1 MLQTASP
8 EITREMTT
16 GRAAIPGDDRADLAG
31 ASVTAASG
39 AILSLRGI
47 SKSFPGVL
55 ALQQVALDLY
65 PGRVTALIGEN
76 GAGKS
81 TLVKILTGI
90 HQPDHGAIVIDG
102 SARHIGTAAAAQE
115 IGITA
120 IHQETVLFDDLSV
133 AENVFLGHTPRTRF
147 GLVDWPAMISRTRE
161 ILQRIGVVL
170 DPKMRLKDLSI
181 AQRHLVAIARALSID
196 ARIVIM
202 DEPTAALSYKEVEDL
217 FAIIGNL
224 KAAGTAILFISHKF
238 DEVFR
243 IADHYAVFRDG
254 RAVGAGPMAAIDQA
268 ALVQLMVGRA
278 VDHVFPKQP
287 AEIGAELLRVEGY
300 SHPTEFADIS
310 FSLRRGEI
318 LGFYGLIGAGRS
330 EVMQAIF
337 GITRPSHGHLTIDG
351 RNLTPRSPDEA
362 IAAGIVYVPEERGRH
377 GAILP
382 LPIAENIALPSL
394 RRLAKGGFL
403 RSQAEFDLAR
413 LYAER
418 LDLRASSLSQPV
430 GTLSG
435 GNQQKV
441 VIGKWL
447 ATAPKVIILD
457 EPTKG
462 VDIGSK
468 AAIHAFMSELAAAGL
483 AVIMVSSEIPEILGM
498 SDRVVV
504 MREGRIV
511 AAYDR
516 AALSPEALV
525 RAATGNLTTGN
536 LTTGNLPIDAEG
548 AV

>member
-8 EITREMTT
+8 EMTVEMTSGRVDTAT
-16 GRAAIPGDDRADLAG
+16 GVDAVALP
-31 ASVTAASG
+31 G

-47 SKSFPGVL
+47 SKSFPGVR
-55 ALQQVALDLY
+55 ALQQVELDLY

-90 HQPDHGAIVIDG
+90 YQPDDGKILIDG
-102 SARHIGTAAAAQE
+102 TRQHIDTAAAAQKF
-115 IGITA
+115 GITA

-133 AENVFLGHTPRTRF
+133 AENIFLGHTPRTRF
-147 GLVDWPAMISRTRE
+147 GFVDWPAMVGRTGD
-161 ILQRIGVVL
+161 ILTRIGVNL

-217 FAIIGNL
+217 FAIIATL

-254 RAVGAGPMAAIDQA
+254 HAVGAGRLEATDQA
-268 ALVQLMVGRA
+268 QLVQLMVGRS
-278 VDHVFPKQP
+278 VDHVFPKQTV
-287 AEIGAELLRVEGY
+287 EIGPELLRVDGY

-310 FSLRRGEI
+310 FTLRKGEI

-337 GITRPSHGHLTIDG
+337 GMTRPSHGSLSIAG
-351 RNLTPRSPDEA
+351 RSLTPHSADQA

-394 RRLAKGGFL
+394 RRLAKAGFL
-403 RSQAEFDLAR
+403 RPQAEFALAR

-498 SDRVVV
+498 SDRVLV

-511 AAYDR
+511 AEYARD
-516 AALSPEALV
+516 ALSPEALV
-525 RAATGNLTTGN
+525 RAATGNL
-536 LTTGNLPIDAEG
+536 PIDAEG
-548 AV
+548 TR